1 MYVPAHFAMSPSEV
15 TELLSAITTVDLIST
30 TPDGLVATF
39 LPMIYDGQ
47 AGALLGHLARNNP
60 HWRDAGGQSLII
72 ARGPDAYVSPS
83 WYATKA
89 EHGRVVPTW
98 NYVTAHVY
106 GQLVVHED
114 VEWLRTLVTRL
125 TERHEAG
132 IEFPWSVSDAPPEY
146 IDGQL
151 RAIVGV
157 ELVIERIEAKSK
169 LSQNRS
175 VADRDGVRAALAA
188 GTASERAVADR
199 MATVP
204 LDSGEL
210 QPGPGN
216 VLGVERVQAP
226 QDSLGTDQLLAELRE
241 DR

>member
-1 MYVPAHFAMSPSEV
+1 MYVPAHFAMSPAEV

-39 LPMIYDGQ
+39 LPMRYDEQ
-47 AGALLGHLARNNP
+47 AGTLQGHVARNNP
-60 HWRDAGGQSLII
+60 HWRDPSGQSLAIV
-72 ARGPDAYVSPS
+72 RGPDAYVSPS
-83 WYATKA
+83 WYPSKA

-106 GQLVVHED
+106 GQLVVRDD

-132 IEFPWSVSDAPPEY
+132 IDVPWSVSDAPPEF

-157 ELVIERIEAKSK
+157 ELVIERVEAKSK

-175 VADRDGVRAALAA
+175 VADQDTVRAALAA
-188 GTASERAVADR
+188 GTPAEQAVAERMLAQSPDR
-199 MATVP
+199 P
-204 LDSGEL
+204 RG
-210 QPGPGN
+210 
-216 VLGVERVQAP
+216 
-226 QDSLGTDQLLAELRE
+226 
-241 DR
+241 